1 MRREACPSWAAE
13 PACRRMCERGAG
25 AAGLGTRVG
34 PDERA
39 RRAARRGCGGLGPKM
54 ARQLRSGAL
63 SESTYRAIV
72 TGRAISHM
80 HRNAPYLAYPAHV
93 YCVCLGES
101 SGAVSGKFRKISA
114 PAAPLANFSLN
125 FAKLLPTPS
134 RRSPRN
140 RHYCIGAFGS
150 RAKPCGER
158 PPRPAA
164 GRITIN

>member
-1 MRREACPSWAAE
+1 MAHCWREACPSWAAE
-13 PACRRMCERGAG
+13 QPACRMTLSERGAG

-101 SGAVSGKFRKISA
+101 SGAVSGKFRNISA
-114 PAAPLANFSLN
+114 PAAPLANFSPN
-125 FAKLLPTPS
+125 FAKLWQTPRSGGAQAGVTSLPHSHPS
-134 RRSPRN
+134 F
-140 RHYCIGAFGS
+140 A
-150 RAKPCGER
+150 
-158 PPRPAA
+158 
-164 GRITIN
+164 